1 MTDKL
6 LFTPGPLTTSKTVKE
21 AMLRDLGSRDFEF
34 IQLVKEIRSELLDL
48 GHVSQANGYECV
60 IMQGSGTFGVE
71 AVISSALAKEGHL
84 LVLVNGAYGERI
96 AQMAKVHGIRH
107 DVLNYGEDES
117 PSVSDLDDFLSSN
130 PSVTHVAV
138 IHCETT
144 TGIFNPIAQYG
155 AVIAK
160 HGKRYIVDA
169 MSSFGAVPVDMAQC
183 HIDFLVSSSNK
194 CIEGV
199 PGFSFALAKK
209 EALLECEGRARSLSL
224 DLHAQWKGLENTGQF
239 RFTPPTHALL
249 AYRQAIRELRD
260 EGGVEGRMNRYSNNY
275 RTLVEGMRA
284 MGFTE
289 YLPEGKQGY
298 IITTF
303 NHPESEQFDFAVFY
317 GKLND
322 RGFAIYPGKL
332 TKADCFRMGNIGRI
346 GEREVRAL
354 LTAVKEVKAE
364 MGF

>member
-1 MTDKL
+1 
-6 LFTPGPLTTSKTVKE
+6 
-21 AMLRDLGSRDFEF
+21 MLRDLGSRDFEF

-48 GHVSQANGYECV
+48 GHVSQAKGYECV

-71 AVISSALAKEGHL
+71 AVISSALAKDGHL

-107 DVLNYGEDES
+107 DVLAFAEDES
-117 PSVSDLDDFLSSN
+117 PAVDVLDSFLSDN

-144 TGIFNPIAQYG
+144 TGIFNPIAEYG
-155 AVIAK
+155 SVIAK

-169 MSSFGAVPVDMAQC
+169 MSSFGAVPVDMAHC

-199 PGFSFALAKK
+199 PGFSFALVKK
-209 EALLECEGRARSLSL
+209 EALSECEGRARSLSL
-224 DLHAQWKGLENTGQF
+224 DLHAQWKGLENSGQF

-249 AYRQAIRELRD
+249 AYRQAIRELRE
-260 EGGVEGRMNRYSNNY
+260 EGGVEGRMARYRNNY

-303 NHPESEQFDFAVFY
+303 NHPDSPAFDFGVFY

-346 GEREVRAL
+346 GETEVKAL
-354 LTAVKEVKAE
+354 LSAVIEVKAE

>member
-6 LFTPGPLTTSKTVKE
+6 LFTPGPLTTSKSVKE

-117 PSVSDLDDFLSSN
+117 PSVSDLDDFLSAN

-249 AYRQAIRELRD
+249 AYRQAIRELRE
-260 EGGVEGRMNRYSNNY
+260 EGGVEGRMARYRNNY
-275 RTLVEGMRA
+275 LTLLEGMRA

-289 YLPEGKQGY
+289 YLPEDKQGY